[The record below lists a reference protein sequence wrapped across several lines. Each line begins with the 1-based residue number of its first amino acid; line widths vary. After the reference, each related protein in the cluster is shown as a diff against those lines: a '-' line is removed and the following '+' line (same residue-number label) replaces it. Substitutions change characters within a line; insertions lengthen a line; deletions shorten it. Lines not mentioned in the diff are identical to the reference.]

1 MSIAAGLIPVT
12 QKASNVCAYCRVR
25 KQRCDRTLPRCQRC
39 FVKERHCDYTPFK
52 EPIRQQDDD
61 VTPLVQH
68 FDTCLHAD
76 LTLRGAGELLHA
88 ATTWITSGGTPGAA
102 AKLSEVV
109 YEILDLADV
118 DLTLAL
124 DEFGTCI
131 QQWCPVFPTSYLYGE
146 IEDLSQQSQ
155 HKDRLRH
162 PLLLLCLWLV
172 TRRTCVQQAHTTQ
185 PQLYLALKQVLA
197 LLHSSVQISVQ
208 ILQISLLLAIY
219 ETGHGQ
225 SHAAYL
231 TLSTSISLFN
241 LLLLS
246 PSHTP
251 VPDWLTSSILF
262 LSTTLSTTHL
272 IPGFPL
278 ALLPSDPLVIS
289 LASSLPDTIPAPPPI
304 PDATS
309 PRKTHIRSAT
319 AVSASHVLSY
329 TYALTHNLPLPR
341 NYTTADE
348 KINTLITLLID
359 KPQPHT
365 WLHCDSIALAF
376 CSHLILQ
383 LTQMQY
389 STLQGEEGEKVKV
402 ALRASRRMAWDM
414 VQVGIRIITCEEEI
428 SRLPFAGLG
437 CVVRAGV
444 AVLETRGWVDDG
456 EDDGVVGEEEGRAF
470 RRLVEWVSG
479 RWGVAGGYLRRVD
492 EVLERRG
499 V

>member
-39 FVKERHCDYTPFK
+39 SVKERHCDYTPFK
-52 EPIRQQDDD
+52 EPIRQQDDH

-76 LTLRGAGELLHA
+76 LTLRGADELLHA

-109 YEILDLADV
+109 YEMLDLADV
-118 DLTLAL
+118 DLALAL

-146 IEDLSQQSQ
+146 TEDLSQQSQ

-172 TRRTCVQQAHTTQ
+172 TRRTCIQQAHTTQ

-197 LLHSSVQISVQ
+197 LLHSSDQISLQ

-231 TLSTSISLFN
+231 TLSTGISLFN
-241 LLLLS
+241 LLS
-246 PSHTP
+246 PTP
-251 VPDWLTSSILF
+251 IPDWLTSSILF
-262 LSTTLSTTHL
+262 LSATLSTTHL
-272 IPGFPL
+272 TPGFPL
-278 ALLPSDPLVIS
+278 GLSPLDPLVIS
-289 LASSLPDTIPAPPPI
+289 LASSLPATIPAPPPT

-319 AVSASHVLSY
+319 AVAASHILSY
-329 TYALTHNLPLPR
+329 THALTHHLPLPS
-341 NYTTADE
+341 NYASADE

-365 WLHCDSIALAF
+365 WLHCDAIALAF

-383 LTQMQY
+383 LTQIQY
-389 STLQGEEGEKVKV
+389 SRLQGEEGEKIKV
-402 ALRASRRMAWDM
+402 ALRVSRRMAWDM
-414 VQVGIRIITCEEEI
+414 VQVGIRVIACEEEI
-428 SRLPFAGLG
+428 ARLPFAGLG
-437 CVVRAGV
+437 CVIRAGV
-444 AVLETRGWVDDG
+444 AVLETWGWVDD
-456 EDDGVVGEEEGRAF
+456 EDGVVGQEEARAF
-470 RRLVEWVSG
+470 RRLVEWVAG
-479 RWGVAGGYLRRVD
+479 RWGVARGYLGRVD
-492 EVLERRG
+492 EVLGRRG
-499 V
+499 M